1 MQLPIEI
8 INIIYEYSN
17 ISYKK
22 QLNTHTYEEC
32 KYLFKYKSIN
42 IFKPS
47 EYNIEDIAL
56 FKWDVTDD
64 DLNDF
69 VTRLNK
75 LKYSNINK
83 LSRLSSAGGGLSS
96 FLIWISHSDYNPGL
110 LTI

>member
-32 KYLFKYKSIN
+32 KYLFKSKSI
-42 IFKPS
+42 IITKPS

-56 FKWDVTDD
+56 FKTVIFKWDVTDD
-64 DLNDF
+64 DLNNF
-69 VTRLNK
+69 IIRLNE
-75 LKYSNINK
+75 LKYSNIN
-83 LSRLSSAGGGLSS
+83 
-96 FLIWISHSDYNPGL
+96 I
-110 LTI
+110 